1 MGNAE
6 GKNWLHGFRRK
17 WIALYFAQVTLL
29 SLAIAILIL
38 SICGIVFPLDF
49 KIWQLLVTFVVVFIG
64 FLIFKPTW
72 KITDYAAAKY
82 LNADFPQLEESV
94 HLCLKP
100 ESELST
106 LQKLQV
112 HKITQHL
119 PLQGS
124 LQKAWRKLW
133 LCVLVLLV
141 VLGGAYLIE
150 KYYWYESITEGHD
163 ISRNDKVVKKEII
176 LPEIADFQVDI
187 TPPSYTRKATRSQQ
201 TFAIKA
207 EVGAEVRW
215 SISTNIA
222 VQKLRLVFNDQAI
235 LNFSKVDELRWK
247 LSKTITQS
255 GFYQIE
261 IDGKRSDL
269 YQIDVVPDLPV
280 QIKIIKPKVQTTI
293 DVGQIPRV
301 DLVVNLVDDYGIKD
315 AYISVTLS
323 SGKGEGVS
331 FTEKKLNF
339 NTNFAGQKSIGLTQ
353 LLDLTKLGMKPGDE
367 LYFFVHA
374 TDNHNQSSRSEVYMI
389 SIVDTAELMSMAG
402 MTNGVDLVPE
412 YFRSQRQII
421 IDTEKLLKEQLT
433 LSQEEFKSRANN
445 LGMDQKLLRL
455 RYGKF
460 LGEESETKVGGE
472 EHEEH
477 SEGDGHDHGDT
488 KFGDVQA
495 LMDEYAHKHDIAE
508 DATFFEPELKT
519 QLKAVLNEMWSSELR
534 LRTYKPQE
542 ALPFEY
548 KALHLLKDLQ
558 QKSRAYV
565 AKTTIKTIQLKP
577 EKRLSGELDK
587 ITNSTQQATF
597 DQKDDAVELKMVLA
611 ILEKRKTNSE
621 FAYGER
627 EFLQAAEARLISA
640 AAKQPGSYLPAL
652 KSLRKLSVAKR
663 VSQKDIEMVQSAIDQ
678 LLGFE
683 ISKPNLAPSIPNQK
697 LSKRYFNYLKNKS
710 R

>member
-1 MGNAE
+1 MLNAE
-6 GKNWLHGFRRK
+6 GKNWVHQFRRK

-29 SLAIAILIL
+29 SLAMAIIIL
-38 SICGIVFPLDF
+38 SISGILFPFEF
-49 KIWQLLVTFVVVFIG
+49 KIWHLLASFSLVFID

-82 LNADFPQLEESV
+82 LNANFPQLEESIG
-94 HLCLKP
+94 LCLKP
-100 ESELST
+100 ATELS
-106 LQKLQV
+106 LLEKLQV
-112 HKITQHL
+112 QKIAQHL
-119 PLQGS
+119 PIRGS
-124 LQKAWRKLW
+124 LHKAWRRFW
-133 LCVLVLLV
+133 LCVLVLL
-141 VLGGAYLIE
+141 LTTGGAYLIE
-150 KYYWYESITEGHD
+150 KFYWYESITEGHHLTK
-163 ISRNDKVVKKEII
+163 NDDVVKKETI
-176 LPEIADFQVDI
+176 LPEIADFKVEI
-187 TPPSYTRKATRSQQ
+187 TPPSYTRKAARSQK

-207 EVGAEVRW
+207 EVGADVKW
-215 SISTNIA
+215 TISTNIP
-222 VQKLRLVFNDQAI
+222 VQKLRLVFNDKAF
-235 LNFSKVDELRWK
+235 LDFTKVDDLTWK

-255 GFYQIE
+255 GFYQVE
-261 IDGKRSDL
+261 IDGKKSEL
-269 YQIDVVPDLPV
+269 YQIEVVPDLPV
-280 QIKIIKPKVQTTI
+280 QIKIIKPKIQTTI
-293 DVGQIPRV
+293 DVGQVPKV
-301 DLVVNLVDDYGIKD
+301 DLSVNLIDDYGIKD
-315 AYISVTLS
+315 AYISATLS

-331 FTEKKLNF
+331 FTEKKLSF
-339 NTNFAGQKSIGLTQ
+339 NVNFAGQKSILLTQ

-374 TDNHNQSSRSEVYMI
+374 NDNHNQSSRSEVYMI

-421 IDTEKLLKEQLT
+421 IDTEKLLKEQVT

-460 LGEESETKVGGE
+460 LGEESETKIGGE

-477 SEGDGHDHGDT
+477 SEGDGHDHGEA

-508 DATFFEPELKT
+508 DATFFEPELKA

-542 ALPFEY
+542 ALPYEY
-548 KALHLLKDLQ
+548 KALRLLKDLQ

-565 AKTTIKTIQLKP
+565 AKTTVKSIRLKP

-597 DQKDDAVELKMVLA
+597 DEKDDKDELKTVLA
-611 ILEKRKTNSE
+611 ILEKRKTNNAFE
-621 FAYGER
+621 YGEK
-627 EFLQAAEARLISA
+627 EFLRTAETKLISA

-663 VSQKDIEMVQSAIDQ
+663 VSKKDIEIVQSAIDQ

>member
-38 SICGIVFPLDF
+38 SICAIVLPLDF
-49 KIWQLLVTFVVVFIG
+49 KIWQLLVSFALVFIG

-72 KITDYAAAKY
+72 RITDYAAAKY
-82 LNADFPQLEESV
+82 LNANFPQLEESV
-94 HLCLKP
+94 HLYLKP
-100 ESELST
+100 EAELST
-106 LQKLQV
+106 LEKLQIQ
-112 HKITQHL
+112 KIIQHL
-119 PLQGS
+119 PIRRS
-124 LQKAWRKLW
+124 LQKAWRKFW

-187 TPPSYTRKATRSQQ
+187 TPPSYTRKAMRSQQ

-207 EVGAEVRW
+207 EVGAEVTW
-215 SISTNIA
+215 NISTNIA
-222 VQKLRLVFNDQAI
+222 VQKLRLVFNDQTF
-235 LNFSKVDELRWK
+235 LSFNKVNELTWK
-247 LSKTITQS
+247 LIKTITQS
-255 GFYQIE
+255 GFYQVE

-269 YQIDVVPDLPV
+269 YQIEVVPDLPV

-315 AYISVTLS
+315 AYISATLS

-339 NTNFAGQKSIGLTQ
+339 NANFAGQKSIGLTQ

-433 LSQEEFKSRANN
+433 LSQEEFKNRANN

-477 SEGDGHDHGDT
+477 SEGDGHDHGDA

-508 DATFFEPELKT
+508 DATFFEPELKR

-548 KALHLLKDLQ
+548 KALRLLKDLQ

-565 AKTTIKTIQLKP
+565 AKTTVKAIKLKP

-597 DQKDDAVELKMVLA
+597 DQKDDAAELKMVLT

-627 EFLQAAEARLISA
+627 EFLRAAEAKLISA

-652 KSLRKLSVAKR
+652 KSLRQLSVAKQ
-663 VSQKDIEMVQSAIDQ
+663 VNEKDIERVQSAIDQ
-678 LLGFE
+678 LLGVE
-683 ISKPNLAPSIPNQK
+683 TRKPNLEPSTPNQK
-697 LSKRYFNYLKNKS
+697 LSQRYFNYLKIKS